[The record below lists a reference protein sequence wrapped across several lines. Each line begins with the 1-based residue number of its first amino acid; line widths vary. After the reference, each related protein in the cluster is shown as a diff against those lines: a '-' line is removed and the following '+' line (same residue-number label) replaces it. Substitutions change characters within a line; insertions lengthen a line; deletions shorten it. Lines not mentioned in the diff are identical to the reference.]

1 MSSKKKKKGLTKKKG
16 NKGHR
21 FKDKL
26 QEDLLNL
33 LKSVKKPLLLREIY
47 HLLKLPKEKRP
58 EVREALRLLEAQN
71 KVIQLKKRK
80 YGLPEHVSFLRGRL
94 RVHPDGYGF
103 VETEKERVF
112 IPPRFIGK
120 ALDGDI
126 VLVRIDRVSLK
137 GPEGRIIEV
146 VERKR
151 KNLVGYLVKRKKAY
165 FVEPE
170 DPRIPFE
177 IYIPKKRLNKAQVNH
192 LVVSKIIQPT
202 SEYGFPVGEIIKDL
216 GDPLNLE
223 SHTWAVVY
231 TYDLPHLWTE
241 ELMAELQKLPEEVML
256 EDKKGR
262 KDLTR
267 IPLVTIDGENAR
279 DFDDAVCVQKTKKG
293 YKLWVAIADVAH
305 YVKKGSFLD
314 QEAYL
319 RGTSVYFPTMVI
331 PMFHEK
337 LSNHLCSLKP
347 KVDRLA
353 MIVEIDFSHDG
364 EVINQKFYEGVIHSH
379 ARLTYTEVKQMV
391 VDHDQEIIQKYRD
404 LYPMLDTA
412 AELAFILREKRLKRG
427 SLDFDLPEP
436 EIIINI
442 KGEVENIV
450 KRERNLAHML
460 IEDFMIAANEAV
472 ASFLTQKDYP
482 FLYRVH
488 ETPDINKL
496 KQLSEIFLSY
506 GIEVTFPEEVTPQ
519 FFQRLISQFSG
530 KPYAYFFNHLL
541 LRSLKQAKYTPENIG
556 HFGLASTCYCHF
568 TSPIRRYPDLLVH
581 RTLKAALRRKK
592 PVYKEEELEKMGKHL
607 SERERTAEE
616 AEREVLKRFQ
626 CFFMKDKIGMTF
638 NGIITGVTAF
648 GFFVDLLE
656 YMVSGVVRVID
667 LEDDF
672 YVLDEKGIALIGQNT
687 GKVFQIGQSVTVR
700 VKEVDLRRFYINF
713 VLA

>member
-1 MSSKKKKKGLTKKKG
+1 MPSKKNKKGLTKKKG
-16 NKGHR
+16 NKIHH

-26 QEDLLNL
+26 QDDLLNL

-47 HLLKLPKEKRP
+47 HLLNLPKEKRP
-58 EVREALRLLEAQN
+58 KVREILKFLEAQN
-71 KVIQLKKRK
+71 KVIKLKKRK
-80 YGLPEHVSFLRGRL
+80 YALPEQVSFLKGRL

-103 VETEKERVF
+103 VETEKERIF

-192 LVVSKIIQPT
+192 LVVAKIIQPT

-241 ELMAELQKLPEEVML
+241 ELMAELQKLPEEVIL

-262 KDLTR
+262 TDLTK
-267 IPLVTIDGENAR
+267 IPFVTIDGENAR

-337 LSNHLCSLKP
+337 LSNHLCSLNP
-347 KVDRLA
+347 NVDRLA

-364 EVINQKFYEGVIHSH
+364 EVTNQKFYEGVIHSH
-379 ARLTYTEVKQMV
+379 ARLTYTEVKKMV
-391 VDHDQEIIQKYRD
+391 VDHDQETIEKYQD

-472 ASFLTQKDYP
+472 ASFLTQKGYP

-530 KPYAYFFNHLL
+530 KPYAYLFNHLL
-541 LRSLKQAKYTPENIG
+541 LRSLKQAKYTPENLG

-568 TSPIRRYPDLLVH
+568 TSPIRRYPDLVVH
-581 RTLKAALRRKK
+581 RTLKAALKRKK

-607 SERERTAEE
+607 SEKERTAEE

-656 YMVSGVVRVID
+656 YMVSGVVRVVD

-672 YVLDEKGIALIGQNT
+672 YVLDEKGIALIGQKT

>member
-1 MSSKKKKKGLTKKKG
+1 MPSKKKKRPFTKKK
-16 NKGHR
+16 NSRRPVK
-21 FKDKL
+21 KD
-26 QEDLLNL
+26 DLHQKIFDV
-33 LKSVKKPLLLREIY
+33 LKSANKPLLLREIY
-47 HLLKLPKEKRP
+47 HRLNLSKEKRA
-58 EVREALRLLEAQN
+58 EVKEILNLLESQG
-71 KVIQLKKRK
+71 KVLKIKKRK
-80 YGLPEHVSFLRGRL
+80 YSLPEQVSIVKGRL
-94 RVHPDGYGF
+94 KVHPDGYGF
-103 VETEKERVF
+103 VETEKGWVF

-126 VLVRIDRVSLK
+126 VLVRIDRVISK
-137 GPEGRIIEV
+137 GPEGRILEV

-177 IYIPKKRLNKAQVNH
+177 IYIPKKKLNKAKEGN
-192 LVVSKIIQPT
+192 LVVTKIIQPT

-216 GDPLNLE
+216 GDPLKLE
-223 SHTWAVVY
+223 SHTWAVIY
-231 TYDLPHLWTE
+231 AYDLPHQWSE
-241 ELMAELQKLPEEVML
+241 ELISELKLLPEEVRE

-262 KDLTR
+262 KDLTH

-279 DFDDAVCVQKTKKG
+279 DFDDAVCVKKTSKG

-305 YVKKGSFLD
+305 YVKKNSFLD

-319 RGTSVYFPTMVI
+319 RGTSVYFPTMVV

-337 LSNHLCSLKP
+337 LSNHLCSLNP

-353 MIVEIDFSHDG
+353 MVVEIDFSPEG
-364 EVINQKFYEGVIHSH
+364 EMINQKFYEGIINSH
-379 ARLTYTEVKQMV
+379 ARLTYTEVKQML
-391 VDHDQEIIQKYRD
+391 VDRDKEVIKKYQD

-412 AELAFILREKRLKRG
+412 AELACILREKRLKRG

-436 EIIINI
+436 EIIVNI
-442 KGEVENIV
+442 KGEIENIV

-472 ASFLTQKDYP
+472 AEYLTKKDYP

-488 ETPDINKL
+488 ESPDINKL
-496 KQLSEIFLSY
+496 KQLSEIFLNY
-506 GIEVTFPEEVTPQ
+506 GIEVTFPEEITPQ
-519 FFQRLISQFSG
+519 FFQELISQFSG
-530 KPYAYFFNHLL
+530 KTYAPLFNHLL

-568 TSPIRRYPDLLVH
+568 TSPIRRYPDLVVH
-581 RTLKAALRRKK
+581 RTLKAALKRRK
-592 PVYKEEELEKMGKHL
+592 PVYKEEDLEKMGKHL

-626 CFFMKDKIGMTF
+626 AFFMKDKIGMEF
-638 NGIITGVTAF
+638 QGIITGVTAF
-648 GFFVDLLE
+648 GFFVDLIE
-656 YMVSGVVRVID
+656 YMVTGVVRLID
-667 LEDDF
+667 LSDDF
-672 YVLDEKGIALIGQNT
+672 YVLDDKGIALRGQKT
-687 GKVFQIGQSVTVR
+687 GKTFQIGQTVR
-700 VKEVDLRRFYINF
+700 VKVKEVDLRRFYINF
-713 VLA
+713 LLA